1 MKMKDKMTGN
11 IAIEVTDDQVKFKS
25 ELDEQTTW
33 GFIIVSLINL
43 SKRLDLDEDELL
55 EMVEYTWKEMEI

>member
-1 MKMKDKMTGN
+1 MKDKMTGN
-11 IAIEVTDDQVKFKS
+11 ITIEVTDDQVKFKS

-55 EMVEYTWKEMEI
+55 EMVEYTWKEMGN

>member
-1 MKMKDKMTGN
+1 MKDKMTGN
-11 IAIEVTDDQVKFKS
+11 IAIGVTDDQVKFKS
-25 ELDEQTTW
+25 ELDEQTNTW

-55 EMVEYTWKEMEI
+55 EMVEYTWKEIEI

>member
-1 MKMKDKMTGN
+1 MKDKMTGN

-55 EMVEYTWKEMEI
+55 EMVEYTWKEMEN

>member
-1 MKMKDKMTGN
+1 MKDKMTGN

-43 SKRLDLDEDELL
+43 SKRLGLDEDKLL
-55 EMVEYTWKEMEI
+55 EMVEYTWKEM

>member
-1 MKMKDKMTGN
+1 MKDKMTGN

-43 SKRLDLDEDELL
+43 SKRLDLDEDDLL

>member
-1 MKMKDKMTGN
+1 MKDKMTGN
-11 IAIEVTDDQVKFKS
+11 ITIEVTDDQVKFKS

-55 EMVEYTWKEMEI
+55 EMVEYTWKEMEN

>member
-55 EMVEYTWKEMEI
+55 EMVKYTWKEM

>member
-1 MKMKDKMTGN
+1 MKDKMTGN
-11 IAIEVTDDQVKFKS
+11 IEIEVTDDQVKFKS

-43 SKRLDLDEDELL
+43 SKRLNLDEDELL
-55 EMVEYTWKEMEI
+55 EMVEYTWKEMGN

>member
-1 MKMKDKMTGN
+1 MKDKMTGN

-55 EMVEYTWKEMEI
+55 EMVEYTWKEMKN

>member
-1 MKMKDKMTGN
+1 MKDKMTGN

-43 SKRLDLDEDELL
+43 SKRLNLDEDELL
-55 EMVEYTWKEMEI
+55 EMVEYTWKEMND

>member
-1 MKMKDKMTGN
+1 MMKDKMTGN

>member
-1 MKMKDKMTGN
+1 MKDKMTGN

-43 SKRLDLDEDELL
+43 SKRLGIDEDELL
-55 EMVEYTWKEMEI
+55 EMVKYTWKEMEI

>member
-1 MKMKDKMTGN
+1 MKDKMTGN

-55 EMVEYTWKEMEI
+55 EMVEYTWKEMAD

>member
-1 MKMKDKMTGN
+1 MKDKMTGN

>member
-1 MKMKDKMTGN
+1 MKDKMTGN
-11 IAIEVTDDQVKFKS
+11 ISIEVTDDQVKFKS

-55 EMVEYTWKEMEI
+55 EMVEYTWKEMAD

>member
-1 MKMKDKMTGN
+1 MKDKMTGN

-55 EMVEYTWKEMEI
+55 EMVEYTWKEMSD

>member
-1 MKMKDKMTGN
+1 MKDKMTGN

-43 SKRLDLDEDELL
+43 SKRLDLDEDDLL
-55 EMVEYTWKEMEI
+55 EMVEYTWKEMEN

>member
-1 MKMKDKMTGN
+1 MKDKMTGN

-43 SKRLDLDEDELL
+43 SKRLNLDEDELL
-55 EMVEYTWKEMEI
+55 EMVEYTWKEM

>member
-1 MKMKDKMTGN
+1 MKDKMTGN

-43 SKRLDLDEDELL
+43 SKRLDLDEDKLL
-55 EMVEYTWKEMEI
+55 EMVKYTWKEM

>member
-1 MKMKDKMTGN
+1 MKDKMTGN

-43 SKRLDLDEDELL
+43 SKRLNLDEDELL
-55 EMVEYTWKEMEI
+55 EMVEYTWKEMAD

>member
-1 MKMKDKMTGN
+1 MKDKMTGN

-43 SKRLDLDEDELL
+43 SKRLDLNEDKLL
-55 EMVEYTWKEMEI
+55 EMVKYTWREMAD

>member
-1 MKMKDKMTGN
+1 MKDKMTGN

-55 EMVEYTWKEMEI
+55 EMVEYTWKEM